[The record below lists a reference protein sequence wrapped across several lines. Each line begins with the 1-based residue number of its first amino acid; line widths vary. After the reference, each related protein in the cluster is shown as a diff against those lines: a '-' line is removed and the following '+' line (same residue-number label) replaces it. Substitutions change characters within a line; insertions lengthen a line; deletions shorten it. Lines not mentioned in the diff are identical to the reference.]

1 MVMELFLTPFLEGPD
16 QVVAVVV
23 WTILKVSMLV
33 VFVALRLLVRL
44 PVMLVEILVF
54 WAVVVVSVVRM
65 LAMNRLMEH
74 PDRAVKVARV
84 FLTALILVIIVVVL
98 LSV

>member
-1 MVMELFLTPFLEGPD
+1 MELFLTPLLAGPD
-16 QVVAVVV
+16 QVVA
-23 WTILKVSMLV
+23 WTTLKVSMLV
-33 VFVALRLLVRL
+33 VFVALRL

-65 LAMNRLMEH
+65 LEMNRLMED
-74 PDRAVKVARV
+74 PDRGVKVTRV
-84 FLTALILVIIVVVL
+84 FLTALILVIFVVVL

>member
-1 MVMELFLTPFLEGPD
+1 MELFLTPFLEGPD

-33 VFVALRLLVRL
+33 VFVALRL